1 MSSEGYII
9 IKQNEYLRRFRHA
22 GATGPARARTLD
34 DLGIRPSGIFRKMLA
49 RDVFRIG
56 SVPETYYLDEPA
68 AEDFVEARRR
78 RLFYMLL
85 LMIVL
90 AAVLFFLARR

>member
-9 IKQNEYLRRFRHA
+9 IKQNEYMRKFRHA

-49 RDVFRIG
+49 RDVFRVG
-56 SVPETYYLDEPA
+56 PVPETYYLDESA
-68 AEDFVEARRR
+68 AEEFVEGRRR
-78 RLFYMLL
+78 RIFYALL

-90 AAVLFFLARR
+90 AAVLFFLGRR